1 MNILEILNNLGTQ
14 NIEGLINL
22 ISTLFGNSSNSLS
35 PVQQSRTP
43 EIEAPPETNFDAS
56 SSYWSLPTYQFDA
69 AQNNN
74 SAQNS
79 KSAQSNVQYDIPPS
93 TFAGNNMQSNYIN
106 QRQPYIDSTMQQNS
120 MHSTMHSTLNLSKKQ
135 ILRAIHNVTNLL
147 EGAYAFAV
155 VIKGQDDCIF
165 FAKYKSPLILGKGND
180 ENFLSSDA
188 TAILPYTN
196 KIYSLSDGQIGYID
210 KYTFFDTK

>member
-22 ISTLFGNSSNSLS
+22 VSTLFGNSNSPLS
-35 PVQQSRTP
+35 PAPQNRTP
-43 EIEAPPETNFDAS
+43 AIEAPPETNFDAS

-93 TFAGNNMQSNYIN
+93 TYANNNMQSNYIN

-120 MHSTMHSTLNLSKKQ
+120 MHSTMHSTM
-135 ILRAIHNVTNLL
+135 H
-147 EGAYAFAV
+147 
-155 VIKGQDDCIF
+155 
-165 FAKYKSPLILGKGND
+165 
-180 ENFLSSDA
+180 
-188 TAILPYTN
+188 
-196 KIYSLSDGQIGYID
+196 
-210 KYTFFDTK
+210 